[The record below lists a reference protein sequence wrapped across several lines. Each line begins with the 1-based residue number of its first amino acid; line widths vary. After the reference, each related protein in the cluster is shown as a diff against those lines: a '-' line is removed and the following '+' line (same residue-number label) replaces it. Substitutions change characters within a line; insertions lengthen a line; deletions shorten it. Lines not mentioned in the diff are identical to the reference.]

1 MLTKKVLLFNKLLK
15 LSFFY
20 RVKKKDFFGI
30 DLIGTHNNCLLFNLD
45 NFLYFMFR
53 LTPFFFNLIKKKGG
67 IFFVG
72 IKFVLLKWFQKNE
85 KYNQQEFVVT
95 WKGGTLSNFFWT
107 RNWVKSKDRHVLTT
121 LPVTFIFLN
130 FDRYLTAFKEI
141 NKFNLPIIG
150 LFENNLNP
158 TLIYSLGLGD
168 LRQSFFIN
176 CFFFKLF
183 SRFLKNLD

>member
-45 NFLYFMFR
+45 NFLYFMSR

-72 IKFVLLKWFQKNE
+72 IKFVLLK
-85 KYNQQEFVVT
+85 
-95 WKGGTLSNFFWT
+95 
-107 RNWVKSKDRHVLTT
+107 
-121 LPVTFIFLN
+121 
-130 FDRYLTAFKEI
+130 
-141 NKFNLPIIG
+141 
-150 LFENNLNP
+150 
-158 TLIYSLGLGD
+158 
-168 LRQSFFIN
+168 
-176 CFFFKLF
+176 
-183 SRFLKNLD
+183 